1 MTSIRAALVLALV
14 TAAATGQSPTC
25 PGSGLTVAGGVFGD
39 GWSLSLA
46 GPPSAAAL
54 LASDAMPG
62 PVFTPYG
69 PVCLGMSQALVTTPL
84 TLDAAGQF
92 STSGI
97 LPLASAIPAGSTL
110 FVQAALAHPSLPGGI
125 ALTNGAAVTVRPP
138 RVGLFRSYSTQ
149 TASVTL
155 INPVNDTVALVLTTP
170 PWGSNTVHRIPRL
183 EWFGWT
189 TWSGFYCVDSAGG
202 ANVLTIPDV
211 QGTVEV
217 SEDGARLFSLT
228 FGTGQIPAPLLL
240 KTWSLPSG
248 SLVSTATIPVSGFVD
263 RGIYPIPGTS
273 TVYVGDAD
281 RFHVVDTA
289 SGAWVTTIPLPGML
303 SGPAW
308 QSTPPAPAYAFFSQ
322 GLLYA
327 VAGTAI
333 VGIDPVAHAIVAG
346 PTQLV
351 ASSVVP
357 LTVGPGSG
365 GPALWAVRWNPN
377 YFMLSKISLPGF
389 NVVDVAPLA
398 TWAERAT
405 LSAGG
410 TEMILQQTPGLG
422 GTVVIVNVATNAIA
436 TIPGLGEVGVL
447 RSDTLRKAYAHLAVN
462 AAVSFQ
468 TDPYIGGGALIP
480 IPPSYPL
487 FVPPT
492 SQFLSN

>member
-1 MTSIRAALVLALV
+1 MTHCRAALVLVLV

-39 GWSLSLA
+39 AWSLALA
-46 GPPSAAAL
+46 GPPGAAAL
-54 LASDAMPG
+54 LVADASPG
-62 PVFTPYG
+62 PVLTPYG
-69 PVCLGMSQALVTTPL
+69 PACLGLGPALVTTPL

-97 LPLASAIPAGSTL
+97 LPLAGPITAGSTTWL
-110 FVQAALAHPSLPGGI
+110 QAALAHPSLPGGI
-125 ALTNGAAVTVRPP
+125 ALTNGAAVTFRPP
-138 RVGLFRSYSTQ
+138 RMGLFRSLVPS
-149 TASVTL
+149 AGVTL
-155 INPVNDTVALVLTTP
+155 INPVNDTVALTLTP
-170 PWGSNTVHRIPRL
+170 PAWFSNGVHHVPRL
-183 EWFGWT
+183 EWFGWIT
-189 TWSGFYCVDSAGG
+189 ASGFYCVDSATG

-211 QGTVEV
+211 YGKVRV
-217 SEDGARLFSLT
+217 SEDGTRLFSVA
-228 FGTGQIPAPLLL
+228 FGTGPSPAPLLL
-240 KTWSLPSG
+240 RTWNLPSG

-263 RGIYPIPGTS
+263 RGIYSIPGTS
-273 TVYVGDAD
+273 TVYVGDLD
-281 RFHVVDTA
+281 KFHAVDSA

-308 QSTPPAPAYAFFSQ
+308 QTDPPAPAYAFFSQ

-346 PTQLV
+346 PTQLG
-351 ASSVVP
+351 ATSVVP

-377 YFMLSKISLPGF
+377 YFILSKISLPGF
-389 NVVDVAPLA
+389 TVVDVGPLA

-422 GTVVIVNVATNAIA
+422 GTVLIVNVATHAIA

-447 RSDTLRKAYAHLAVN
+447 RSDTLRKAYAHLAPN

-468 TDPYIGGGALIP
+468 TDPYLGGGGALIP
-480 IPPSYPL
+480 ITPSPPFS
-487 FVPPT
+487 PT
-492 SQFLSN
+492 KTQFLSN